1 MRTGAAAILAFVL
14 LARVATAQPPAPVA
28 PLTLHQF
35 SSELAT
41 WQQHVEESA
50 SDRSAAAHWNAL
62 LPPKWV
68 VEHDGQRMEVSTLW
82 LSGDLA
88 DLGARGDAKSLEDAR
103 EHLRALR
110 QQADAADS
118 PPRSWDKER
127 AKANAILSR
136 KEFAAVA
143 PPGWLDRMQER
154 FERWLERVLGRTIG
168 RIFDYPNL
176 GRVLIW
182 SLIGFA
188 VAVLALWTYRR
199 LTRQAKEEEVAEEA
213 AEARP
218 AGWKAWANQ
227 ASTAATRG
235 DFREAV
241 RCAYWAAIHRLEG
254 LGSWRPDPARTPR
267 EYVRALPAGSVRRP
281 PLLAVTR
288 KFEMTWYAQHEATRQ
303 DFEESAAEL
312 EKLGCPLSST
322 QATGKS

>member
-1 MRTGAAAILAFVL
+1 MRTGAAFAVVL
-14 LARVATAQPPAPVA
+14 LLLTAAAVAQAPAAEA

-41 WQQHVEESA
+41 WQQRVEDSA
-50 SDRSAAAHWNAL
+50 SDRSAAAHWNAM
-62 LPPKWV
+62 LPAKWV

-88 DLGARGDAKSLEDAR
+88 NLGARQDAKSLEDAR

-110 QQADAADS
+110 QQAEAADS
-118 PPRSWDKER
+118 PARSWDNER

-136 KEFAAVA
+136 KEFEAVA
-143 PPGWLDRMQER
+143 PPGWLERMQER
-154 FERWLERVLGRTIG
+154 FARWLERILGRTIG

-182 SLIGFA
+182 SLIGLA

-218 AGWKAWANQ
+218 AGWKVWASE
-227 ASTAATRG
+227 ASAAATRG

-254 LGSWRPDPARTPR
+254 LGLWRPDPARTPR
-267 EYVRALPAGSVRRP
+267 EYVRALPSDNVRRP

-288 KFEMTWYAQHEATRQ
+288 KFEMAWYAQHEATRQ